1 MSDAS
6 HFFVSTRTGR
16 SVLLTQP
23 FSKKRFSL
31 QTVFR
36 TPEFERLFILAEIGK
51 FTPEQYEQYQKS
63 LKIMSDYYNIIDT
76 ATEEAE
82 KRGRAEGVNEAK
94 LETAKNLKSLGVAEY
109 LIVQA
114 TGLPVETVQ
123 TL

>member
-1 MSDAS
+1 MY
-6 HFFVSTRTGR
+6 
-16 SVLLTQP
+16 LLRHMHEMTSIP
-23 FSKKRFSL
+23 A
-31 QTVFR
+31 VFK

-51 FTPEQYEQYQKS
+51 FTPEEYEQYQKS

-82 KRGRAEGVNEAK
+82 KRGCAEGVNEAK